1 MKLTNITIYNLA
13 KTLIEVFQDSN
24 QYLPIKLN
32 FFIQRNKK
40 TLLDLAQGIDEA
52 RLAILQ
58 HYGTYNPQTNEY
70 TIPPESLNIVNK
82 ELEDLFTL
90 EQEINIH
97 MVKIEDIPEDI
108 SLTTGQMEAIMFMIE

>member
-13 KTLIEVFQDSN
+13 KTLIKVFQDSN

-90 EQEINIH
+90 EQEANIH
-97 MVKIEDIPEDI
+97 MVRIEDIPEDI